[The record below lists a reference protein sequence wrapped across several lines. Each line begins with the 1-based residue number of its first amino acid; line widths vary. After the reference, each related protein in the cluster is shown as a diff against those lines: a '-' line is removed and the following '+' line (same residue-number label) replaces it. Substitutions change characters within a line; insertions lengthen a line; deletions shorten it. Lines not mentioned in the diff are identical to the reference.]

1 MITILLK
8 QIIIM
13 FALMAI
19 GFIFFKKKM
28 ITVQG
33 SSDMGKILLYLVI
46 PVVIIQSFWITKTPE
61 KTIELFYSIL
71 LSFIAMV
78 ISVVISYI
86 FFGKEDGIST
96 FSSAFSNAAFIG
108 IPLVT
113 ATISEEAAFFIAM
126 MIVLIN
132 ALQWTIGVHM
142 ISKDKNA
149 IHIKKI
155 ITNPIVISVVIGL
168 ILYFSGIPQPE
179 IMTSLFSNIKG
190 INTALAMII
199 SGAYL
204 AQSDLLE
211 MLKKKNT
218 YLVCL
223 FRLLI
228 IPLLILIILYILPIG
243 TLDIK
248 LTIVIASACPVGSNV
263 AIFAQ
268 QYNKNYTEAVEQVCL
283 STILCLITLPLLV
296 GFAAMI
302 L

>member
-1 MITILLK
+1 MLTILLK

-13 FALMAI
+13 FVLIAI
-19 GFIFFKKKM
+19 GYIFFKKAM

-61 KTIELFYSIL
+61 KTTELLYSIL

-78 ISVVISYI
+78 ISVFVSYI
-86 FFGKEDGIST
+86 FFGKEDGISA

-113 ATISEEAAFFIAM
+113 ATIGEEAAFFIAM
-126 MIVLIN
+126 MIVMIN
-132 ALQWTIGVHM
+132 ALQWTIGVYM

-149 IHIKKI
+149 ISTKKI
-155 ITNPIVISVVIGL
+155 LTNPIVISVVIGL
-168 ILYFSGIPQPE
+168 ALYFSGIPQPN
-179 IMTSLFSNIKG
+179 IMASLFSNIKG

-204 AQSDLLE
+204 AQSDLLK
-211 MLKKKNT
+211 MLTKKNT
-218 YLVCL
+218 YTVCL
-223 FRLLI
+223 FRLVI
-228 IPLLILIILYILPIG
+228 IPLIIMAIFYFLPIG

-248 LTIVIASACPVGSNV
+248 LTVVIASACPVGSNV

-268 QYNKNYTEAVEQVCL
+268 QYNQNYTEAIEQVCL

-296 GFAAMI
+296 GLASTI

>member
-61 KTIELFYSIL
+61 KTTELFYSIL

-78 ISVVISYI
+78 ISIVISYI

-132 ALQWTIGVHM
+132 ALQWTIGVYM

>member
-61 KTIELFYSIL
+61 KTTELFYSIL

-132 ALQWTIGVHM
+132 ALQWTIGVYM

-228 IPLLILIILYILPIG
+228 IPLLILLILYILPIG

>member
-61 KTIELFYSIL
+61 KTTELFYSIL

-132 ALQWTIGVHM
+132 ALQWTIGVYM

>member
-1 MITILLK
+1 MVTILLK

-13 FALMAI
+13 FVLITI
-19 GFIFFKKKM
+19 GYIFFKKKM

-33 SSDMGKILLYLVI
+33 SSDMGKILLYLVV
-46 PVVIIQSFWITKTPE
+46 PVVIIQSFWVTKTPE
-61 KTIELFYSIL
+61 KTTELGYSIL
-71 LSFIAMV
+71 LSFIAMLVSV
-78 ISVVISYI
+78 IVSYI
-86 FFGKEDGIST
+86 AFGKKDGISA

-113 ATISEEAAFFIAM
+113 ATISEESAFFIAM

-132 ALQWTIGVHM
+132 ALQWTIGVYM

-149 IHIKKI
+149 ISVQKI
-155 ITNPIVISVVIGL
+155 ITNPIVISVLIGL

-179 IMTSLFSNIKG
+179 IMTSIFSNIKG
-190 INTALAMII
+190 LNTALAMLI

-204 AQSDLLE
+204 AQSDLLK
-211 MLKKKNT
+211 MLTKKNT
-218 YLVCL
+218 YIVSL

-228 IPLLILIILYILPIG
+228 IPLIILAIFYFLPIG

-248 LTIVIASACPVGSNV
+248 LTIVIAAACPVGSNV

-296 GFAAMI
+296 GFASMI

>member
-13 FALMAI
+13 FVLMAI

-61 KTIELFYSIL
+61 KTTELFYSIL

-132 ALQWTIGVHM
+132 ALQWTIGVYM

>member
-1 MITILLK
+1 MLTILLK

-13 FALMAI
+13 FVLIAI
-19 GFIFFKKKM
+19 GYIFFKKKM

-33 SSDMGKILLYLVI
+33 SNDIGKILLYLVI

-61 KTIELFYSIL
+61 KTTELLYSIL

-78 ISVVISYI
+78 ISVFVSYI
-86 FFGKEDGIST
+86 FFGKEDGISA

-113 ATISEEAAFFIAM
+113 ATIGEEAAFFIAM
-126 MIVLIN
+126 MIVMIN
-132 ALQWTIGVHM
+132 ALQWTIGVYM

-149 IHIKKI
+149 ISTKKI
-155 ITNPIVISVVIGL
+155 LTNPIVISVVIGL
-168 ILYFSGIPQPE
+168 ALYFSGIPQPN
-179 IMTSLFSNIKG
+179 IMASLFSNIKG

-204 AQSDLLE
+204 AQSDLLK
-211 MLKKKNT
+211 MLTKKNT
-218 YLVCL
+218 YTVCL
-223 FRLLI
+223 FRLVI
-228 IPLLILIILYILPIG
+228 IPLIIMAIFYFLSIG

-248 LTIVIASACPVGSNV
+248 LTVVIASACPVGSNV

-268 QYNKNYTEAVEQVCL
+268 QYNQNYTEAIEQVCL

-296 GFAAMI
+296 GLASTI

>member
-46 PVVIIQSFWITKTPE
+46 PVVIIQSFWIPKTPE
-61 KTIELFYSIL
+61 KTTELFYSIL

-132 ALQWTIGVHM
+132 ALQWTIGVYM

>member
-61 KTIELFYSIL
+61 KTTELFYSIL

>member
-61 KTIELFYSIL
+61 KTTELFYSIL

-132 ALQWTIGVHM
+132 ALQWTIGVYM

-179 IMTSLFSNIKG
+179 IMASLFSNIKG

-211 MLKKKNT
+211 N
-218 YLVCL
+218 
-223 FRLLI
+223 R
-228 IPLLILIILYILPIG
+228 
-243 TLDIK
+243 
-248 LTIVIASACPVGSNV
+248 
-263 AIFAQ
+263 
-268 QYNKNYTEAVEQVCL
+268 VE
-283 STILCLITLPLLV
+283 
-296 GFAAMI
+296 
-302 L
+302 

>member
-13 FALMAI
+13 FVLITI
-19 GFIFFKKKM
+19 GYIFFKKKM

-33 SSDMGKILLYLVI
+33 SSDMGKILLYLVV
-46 PVVIIQSFWITKTPE
+46 PVVIIQSFWVTKTPE
-61 KTIELFYSIL
+61 KTTELGYSIL
-71 LSFIAMV
+71 LSFIAMLVSV
-78 ISVVISYI
+78 IVSYI
-86 FFGKEDGIST
+86 AFGKKDGISA

-113 ATISEEAAFFIAM
+113 TTISEESAFFIAM

-132 ALQWTIGVHM
+132 ALQWTIGVYM

-149 IHIKKI
+149 ISVQKI
-155 ITNPIVISVVIGL
+155 ITNPIVISVLIGL

-179 IMTSLFSNIKG
+179 IMTSIFSNIKG
-190 INTALAMII
+190 LNTALAMLI

-204 AQSDLLE
+204 AQSDLLK
-211 MLKKKNT
+211 MLTKKNT
-218 YLVCL
+218 YIVSL

-228 IPLLILIILYILPIG
+228 IPLIILAIFYFLPIG

-248 LTIVIASACPVGSNV
+248 LTIVIAAACPVGSNV

-296 GFAAMI
+296 GFASMI

>member
-61 KTIELFYSIL
+61 KTTELFYSIL

-78 ISVVISYI
+78 ISVMISYI

-132 ALQWTIGVHM
+132 ALQWTIGVYM

-190 INTALAMII
+190 INTTLAMII